1 VPVSPEFRDFVLEQ
15 LEAFE
20 PVSHR
25 AMFGGYG
32 LYARQ
37 VLFALLDDD
46 VMYLRTDEAGRT
58 AFESAGSRPFAP
70 IPGAKPMLGYWETP
84 AEVLEDRE
92 LLAEWSARAH
102 AVAMAAKAAKAR
114 KTRKLAARRAAKK
127 PAERASRRGAR

>member
-1 VPVSPEFRDFVLEQ
+1 MPVSPEFRDFVLEQ

-37 VLFALLDDD
+37 VMFALLDDD
-46 VMYLRTDEAGRT
+46 VMYLRTDEAGRG
-58 AFESAGSRPFAP
+58 AFECAGSRPFAP
-70 IPGAKPMLGYWETP
+70 IPSATPMLGYWETP

-102 AVAMAAKAAKAR
+102 AVAISAKAAKSGKTRTPAVRTVAR
-114 KTRKLAARRAAKK
+114 KSAKPGRRA
-127 PAERASRRGAR
+127 R